1 VKLNKIFSR
10 PSVAVLLLFFSL
22 ALVGCGQETPA
33 PARDGAAGMA
43 GHDDHAGEAGEAHG
57 EEHGDEHG
65 DGHGDEH
72 GEEHGEEGGALDV
85 ADLRER
91 GVVTARVELRQLSN
105 TLRVPAEVRFNERQR
120 AVVTTRTEG
129 WIERIAVFANQRV
142 KRDMLLAEIYSPQ
155 FLSAQQEY
163 LLIARR
169 VARDPSGDAARLLKD
184 AAQRLRILGLTD
196 AEIRKLKKTGKTI
209 PNLHVHSP
217 IDGVVVSHNV
227 SVGDTVQVGQPL
239 FVVADLGSVWADL
252 SLNETQLSQVMP
264 GASVVLVTQAYPQRR
279 FEGELL
285 SLGAAVDEATRTV
298 AARALV
304 NNPEGL
310 LKPGMFA
317 QAEIA
322 VGSSTEVLA
331 VPAAAVLQ
339 LEGKPTVFKV
349 EDGKFHPE
357 VIEVGP
363 RHGDYV
369 EVKAGLA
376 VGDEIAVEGAFMLKS
391 LMLKSQMGEGH
402 AH

>member
-1 VKLNKIFSR
+1 MKLNKIFSR
-10 PSVAVLLLFFSL
+10 PLAAALLLLLSL
-22 ALVGCGQETPA
+22 ALAGCGQETSTPA
-33 PARDGAAGMA
+33 GNGAAGMA
-43 GHDDHAGEAGEAHG
+43 DHDDHAGEAGEAHG
-57 EEHGDEHG
+57 EEHGNEDA

-72 GEEHGEEGGALDV
+72 GGEGAGLDV
-85 ADLRER
+85 ASLRER
-91 GVVTARVELRQLSN
+91 GVVTARVEMRQLSD

-129 WIERIAVFANQRV
+129 WIERIAVFANQPV

-169 VARDPSGDAARLLKD
+169 VETDPSGDATRLLKD
-184 AAQRLRILGLTD
+184 AAQRLRILGLTN

-239 FVVADLGSVWADL
+239 FVVADLSSVWADL
-252 SLNETQLSQVMP
+252 SLNETQLSQVTP
-264 GASVVLVTQAYPQRR
+264 GASVVLVTQAYPKRR
-279 FEGELL
+279 FAGKLL
-285 SLGAAVDEATRTV
+285 SLGAAVDETTRTV
-298 AARALV
+298 AARAMV
-304 NNPEGL
+304 QNPEGL

-322 VGSSTEVLA
+322 VGSREEVLA
-331 VPAAAVLQ
+331 VPATAVLQ

-363 RHGDYV
+363 RHGDFV